1 MRAEDDNAEH
11 MRATY
16 EIDAW
21 IRTRRQ
27 QVQSEEALMAAMTG
41 RDTVEESSALWR
53 LARPVLERYV
63 RHLVESDTVD
73 HEGHHPQSV
82 AVPSQQ
88 RRERPPGRRS
98 LVDEYQDVNPAQAAF
113 VHALLAPSPTS
124 ATQP

>member
-27 QVQSEEALMAAMTG
+27 QVQSEEALMAATTG

-73 HEGHHPQSV
+73 HEGTILKAWRYLRDS
-82 AVPSQQ
+82 AV
-88 RRERPPGRRS
+88 
-98 LVDEYQDVNPAQAAF
+98 
-113 VHALLAPSPTS
+113 
-124 ATQP
+124 